1 MNKIIFLSFF
11 CFLHLPQ
18 YVVAQKVNVL
28 AGTTIICE
36 TNMYIDES
44 DAILGKMIDVHA
56 KHSLV
61 VGGKVIIETGAPGYA
76 RVKSFT
82 PTTINNPAEIML
94 ELISIEAV
102 NGQSIPLSG
111 QETTFKGQY
120 PNESIHVSIGQML
133 VGSVLNSI
141 SINVSRK
148 SLKSVPISSSKDPME
163 RSYTYILLRA
173 GTPISIQLDPLD
185 DNLSVGNTVLGTIAA
200 ECQVNGKTA
209 IAIGTQVECMVKR
222 RTCSDDCKSIELQII
237 ANHAQGVDGQI
248 IYLRSAPLLITITK
262 AQKMMPIRVSANVLN
277 DVKINLSSNNIK
289 QNTNKNSGF
298 YQAQNR
304 VSTNNTLA
312 DSLSGKLLLPAK
324 RIALV
329 IGNGNYAHATT
340 LRNPV
345 NDAQDMSDS
354 LERLGFD
361 VFFYKDLDE
370 LAFTDVLSM
379 FADTLKSYE
388 VGLFYYAGH
397 GMELNGENYLIPVDA
412 KLVKKGHANA
422 ECITLNEVL
431 RILVTPIKIVIIDAC
446 RDNPFARNWQERSG
460 IENGGLS
467 PVYATASNLLL
478 VFSAAPGAVANEQHP
493 DKANGLF
500 TGMLLNCLTQQ
511 CKTLSEIFEC
521 TSAQVQY
528 ITRQQIP
535 FQNSSL
541 SRGFYLQS
549 CKL

>member
-1 MNKIIFLSFF
+1 MNNILLSFF
-11 CFLHLPQ
+11 FVLCLPQ
-18 YVVAQKVNVL
+18 YAVAQKVDVL
-28 AGTTIICE
+28 AGTTVICE
-36 TNMYIDES
+36 TNMDIDES
-44 DAILGKMIDVHA
+44 DAILGKMIDTRA
-56 KHSLV
+56 KQPLV
-61 VGGKVIIETGAPGYA
+61 VDGKVVVATGAHGYA

-82 PTTINNPAEIML
+82 PTTINNPAEITL
-94 ELISIEAV
+94 ELIYIEAV
-102 NGQSIPLSG
+102 DGQAMHLFG
-111 QETTFKGQY
+111 QETTFKGRY
-120 PNESIHVSIGQML
+120 PNESIHVSIGQVL
-133 VGSVLNSI
+133 VGSIPNSI
-141 SINVSRK
+141 SINLSRK

-163 RSYTYILLRA
+163 GSYTYILLRA
-173 GTPISIQLDPLD
+173 GTPISIQLDALD

-200 ECQVNGKTA
+200 ECKVNGKTA
-209 IAIGTQVECMVKR
+209 IAIGTQVECMVRR

-277 DVKINLSSNNIK
+277 DVKINLSGSNNIK
-289 QNTNKNSGF
+289 QNTNKNNGF

-304 VSTNNTLA
+304 ISTNNTLA

-370 LAFTDVLSM
+370 MAFTDVLSM
-379 FADTLKSYE
+379 FADTLKSYD

-446 RDNPFARNWQERSG
+446 RDNPFARNWQGRSG

>member
-1 MNKIIFLSFF
+1 MNNILRLIIFFF
-11 CFLHLPQ
+11 ILHGHTM
-18 YVVAQKVNVL
+18 AQKVEGVDIPE
-28 AGTTIICE
+28 GTLVFCE
-36 TNMYIDES
+36 TNQIIDEE
-44 DAILGKMIDVHA
+44 HA
-56 KHSLV
+56 V
-61 VGGKVIIETGAPGYA
+61 IGNIIEVKCKHNVSINDKIIIQVGVIGYA
-76 RVKSFT
+76 QVNLFRPS
-82 PTTINNPAEIML
+82 TISDPAEISL
-94 ELISIEAV
+94 TLIYIQAV
-102 NGQSIPLSG
+102 DGQILFLSG
-111 QETTFKGQY
+111 
-120 PNESIHVSIGQML
+120 NESRFKAKNPKEKIHVPIGQIL
-133 VGSVLNSI
+133 VGNIKARKQPYQSTVVSSPQGDAEDIHTSI
-141 SINVSRK
+141 I
-148 SLKSVPISSSKDPME
+148 
-163 RSYTYILLRA
+163 LRA

-209 IAIGTQVECMVKR
+209 IAIGTQVECMVRR
-222 RTCSDDCKSIELQII
+222 RTCSNDCKSIELQII

-277 DVKINLSSNNIK
+277 DVKINLSGSNNIK
-289 QNTNKNSGF
+289 QNTNKNNGF

-304 VSTNNTLA
+304 ISTNNTLA

-370 LAFTDVLSM
+370 MAFTDVLSM

-446 RDNPFARNWQERSG
+446 RDNPFARNWQGRSG